1 MNDED
6 EDRRPLWQEL
16 LLLSLPILLTEGVE
30 MLREHIRRRAKKKR
44 KLEKDEVPVPR
55 A

>member
-6 EDRRPLWQEL
+6 EDRRPLWQERL
-16 LLLSLPILLTEGVE
+16 LLALPSLLTEGIEV
-30 MLREHIRRRAKKKR
+30 LRERLHRRAKKKR
-44 KLEKDEVPVPR
+44 KLEKNAVPVPR